1 VSAACALDALD
12 DLVVMTDAEGAI
24 AWANPA
30 FVRLVGVDA
39 EWIVGTRF
47 EEFVAEEDL
56 VSLVGFASVLGI
68 HGGSH
73 NLLIDGKDGPT
84 QALVSTA
91 LFDDEGVPRVVLV
104 GRRMVDLQA
113 EAAEQS
119 RQAADER
126 EKVDA
131 LEAAHRELGAM
142 HRELMQ
148 TQATLMRASR
158 MAGMAEVATNVLHEV
173 GNSLNS
179 VGVGVEMLGRHL
191 EPAVIAKLRKTT
203 ALVADEIGDARS
215 PRLTKALQLLD
226 LLITAA
232 DTQLRTATEESHRIR
247 ANVEHVKNIVAAQQQ
262 HAKTTDVAEMVP
274 LAELVN
280 EVVMQLEP
288 GMRSVGIE
296 IITEVDDT
304 MCELYRH
311 KFAQVLGNLLSN
323 ASEATMRVER
333 RVVAIRG
340 CTEGDR
346 VLVRVQDSGPGV
358 PHDMREQIFQHG
370 FTTRPEKQGFGLHA
384 SANAAQ
390 QLGGSLTV
398 SDSAELGGAMFTLD
412 FPHNRRRGPFRGR
425 ALPSLPTVEVDG
437 IPAGEHHT

>member
-1 VSAACALDALD
+1 VSAACALEALD
-12 DLVVMTDAEGAI
+12 DLVVMTDEEGSI

-39 EWIVGTRF
+39 DWIVGSRF

-56 VSLVGFASVLGI
+56 VSLVGFASVLGV

-73 NLLIDGKDGPT
+73 NLLLDGKDGPT

-91 LFDDEGVPRVVLV
+91 MFVDEGAPRVVLV

-191 EPAVIAKLRKTT
+191 DAAVIAKLRKTT
-203 ALVADEIGDARS
+203 ALLGQEIGDSGS
-215 PRLTKALQLLD
+215 PRLAKALQLLE
-226 LLITAA
+226 LLISSA
-232 DTQLRTATEESHRIR
+232 DTQLHTAAEESHRIR

-262 HAKTTDVAEMVP
+262 HAKGTDLTELVP

-280 EVVMQLEP
+280 EVLMQLEP
-288 GMRSVGIE
+288 GMRDDRIE
-296 IITEVDDT
+296 IVTEVDDT

-311 KFAQVLGNLLSN
+311 KFAQVLGNLLTN
-323 ASEATMRVER
+323 ASEAARRVER

-340 CTEGDR
+340 RTEGAR
-346 VLVRVQDSGPGV
+346 VVVTVEDSGPGV
-358 PHDMREQIFQHG
+358 PYEMREQIFQHG

-390 QLGGSLTV
+390 QLGGALTV
-398 SDSAELGGAMFTLD
+398 SDSEGLGGAMFTLE
-412 FPHNRRRGPFRGR
+412 FPRDRRHGPFRGH
-425 ALPSLPTVEVDG
+425 AIPSLPTLGVDG
-437 IPAGEHHT
+437 TRAGEHRS